1 MDGPVHQSVHHFV
14 TEEIVTMHMATVH
27 MDAHRDGSG
36 ILVIKYA
43 VQDVRMVYV
52 IKKVG
57 FVLVGAKRTGQGK
70 NVTVSIEIDRSV
82 DINPME
88 IILPNLSVYI
98 FAFTKETLLK

>member
-27 MDAHRDGSG
+27 MDAHRDCLG
-36 ILVIKYA
+36 IFVIKYA

-57 FVLVGAKRTGQGK
+57 FVLVGA
-70 NVTVSIEIDRSV
+70 
-82 DINPME
+82 
-88 IILPNLSVYI
+88 
-98 FAFTKETLLK
+98 